1 MTSPRILSPRIL
13 LALTASALVTALASA
28 QPEPAPNLLQNGGFN
43 TGEGRSVYRWLV
55 PPTPL
60 KGHGVDAIHI
70 DYGIVMDSFGNPCLG
85 LSTAQP
91 MKAHIWFQQEVT
103 ALPAASY
110 ELTVR
115 LAGEVVDDGGQRAY
129 LSPDVL
135 IYFLNANGG
144 WIGHEALKGVQFTA
158 DWQTAT
164 LKVSTPEDV
173 AKIGV
178 RLGVRTSAQVKV
190 RFDDAKLVRLD

>member
-1 MTSPRILSPRIL
+1 MTLSRILFS
-13 LALTASALVTALASA
+13 LAVSTLLTALSSA
-28 QPEPAPNLLQNGGFN
+28 QPEPRPNLLQNGDFN

-60 KGHGVDAIHI
+60 KGHGVDEIHI

-91 MKAHIWFQQEVT
+91 IKAHIWFQQEVT
-103 ALPAASY
+103 ALPAANY

-115 LAGEVVDDGGQRAY
+115 LAGEVVDDGGKRPY
-129 LSPDVL
+129 LSPDILV
-135 IYFLNANGG
+135 YYLNANNS
-144 WIGHEALKGVQFTA
+144 WIGHESLKDTQFTA

-164 LKVSTPEDV
+164 LKVSTPEDAV
-173 AKIGV
+173 KIGV
-178 RLGVRTSAQVKV
+178 RLGMRTSAQVKV
-190 RFDDAKLVRLD
+190 RFDDVTLIQLD